1 MDFRKYF
8 EQLQS
13 IANAEMA
20 ELRKLDRMH
29 NLMHSNYYDNLK
41 HGKLTPFGYDS
52 LTKGLDDAMDAAKKK
67 ATQKIAALQRE
78 YDSAIDKA
86 TSITSTAI
94 DSGDVEMLKLIPI
107 TSTDFD
113 QLVEKHFNNP
123 TMLRILD
130 KYKKEHDIQTTWR
143 YQTPEQRKEIFNNVC
158 WAIEGIVKGS
168 VETAKVHTG
177 CESTFMR
184 SRELRIERLING
196 AYHKLQ
202 GSDPN
207 ALPVPPAESD
217 DEDKPLSERYNLM

>member
-13 IANAEMA
+13 IAKAEMA
-20 ELRKLDRMH
+20 ELRKLNKTHAAMQVT
-29 NLMHSNYYDNLK
+29 YYEELK
-41 HGKLTPFGYDS
+41 RGKLTPFGYES
-52 LTKGLDDAMDAAKKK
+52 MTKGLDDAMDAATKRAK
-67 ATQKIAALQRE
+67 QKIATLQRE
-78 YDSAIDKA
+78 YDSATDKA
-86 TSITSTAI
+86 TSINSAAI

-107 TSTDFD
+107 TPSDFD
-113 QLVEKHFNNP
+113 QLVEKHLNNP

-130 KYKKEHDIQTTWR
+130 KYKKEHDIQTAWR

-158 WAIEGIVKGS
+158 WAIEGIVTGS
-168 VETAKVHTG
+168 VVTAKVHTG

-217 DEDKPLSERYNLM
+217 DEDKPLSERCNLM